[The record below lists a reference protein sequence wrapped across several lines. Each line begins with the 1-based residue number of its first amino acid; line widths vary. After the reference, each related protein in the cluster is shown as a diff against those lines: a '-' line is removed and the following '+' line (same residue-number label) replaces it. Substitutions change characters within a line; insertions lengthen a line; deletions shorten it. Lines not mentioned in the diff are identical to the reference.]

1 MKKIQDFLL
10 YKEKNIRASKAE
22 KILRQ
27 YAFPTKKKET
37 IYVKDSANRILAEN
51 IVSKFDIPK
60 FDNAAVDGYAFNIK
74 DCKMNIRKFELVG
87 SSKPGKPF
95 NGKIKQGQAIKI
107 FTGAL
112 ILPKF
117 KNIINVV
124 VMKEFCEESN
134 NIVIPSGDFF
144 LGQNIRKKGEDIK
157 KGKIIIKM
165 RRKIRIIDLGFLS
178 SIGLKKVKVFKKLSI
193 GIFSTGNEIITD
205 ATDNFKNKIFDSNML
220 SLFSMLERLG
230 CEPKNLGIIKDNYED
245 SKRSILKSLKI
256 CDILITTGGISSSET
271 DHIKTF
277 MLKSGN
283 IKFSKIA
290 IKPGRP
296 FSFAIVKKKPLLGL
310 PGNPVAV
317 IVVFLMFVVNF
328 IRKISGI
335 NNHQIHFNLI
345 PSSFDFKKKKNRKE
359 WIRGSEFQKNGK
371 LFLKKFPNEGSGIL
385 SSIFTTQGIIELD
398 EKTEYIKKG
407 DLLKFY
413 RYEDILN

>member
-1 MKKIQDFLL
+1 M
-10 YKEKNIRASKAE
+10 
-22 KILRQ
+22 
-27 YAFPTKKKET
+27 
-37 IYVKDSANRILAEN
+37 
-51 IVSKFDIPK
+51 
-60 FDNAAVDGYAFNIK
+60 
-74 DCKMNIRKFELVG
+74 
-87 SSKPGKPF
+87 
-95 NGKIKQGQAIKI
+95 
-107 FTGAL
+107 
-112 ILPKF
+112 
-117 KNIINVV
+117 
-124 VMKEFCEESN
+124 
-134 NIVIPSGDFF
+134 
-144 LGQNIRKKGEDIK
+144 GQNIRKKGEDIK

-178 SIGLKKVKVFKKLSI
+178 SIGLKKSQGLQKLSI
-193 GIFSTGNEIITD
+193 GIFSTGDEIITNT
-205 ATDNFKNKIFDSNML
+205 TDNSKNKIFDSNML
-220 SLFSMLERLG
+220 SLFSMLQRLG

-245 SKRSILKSLKI
+245 SKRRILKSLKI

-296 FSFAIVKKKPLLGL
+296 FSFAIVKNKPLLGL

-335 NNHQIHFNLI
+335 NNHQINFNLI

-398 EKTEYIKKG
+398 EKAEYIKKG

>member
-1 MKKIQDFLL
+1 
-10 YKEKNIRASKAE
+10 
-22 KILRQ
+22 
-27 YAFPTKKKET
+27 
-37 IYVKDSANRILAEN
+37 
-51 IVSKFDIPK
+51 
-60 FDNAAVDGYAFNIK
+60 
-74 DCKMNIRKFELVG
+74 
-87 SSKPGKPF
+87 
-95 NGKIKQGQAIKI
+95 
-107 FTGAL
+107 
-112 ILPKF
+112 
-117 KNIINVV
+117 
-124 VMKEFCEESN
+124 
-134 NIVIPSGDFF
+134 
-144 LGQNIRKKGEDIK
+144 
-157 KGKIIIKM
+157 
-165 RRKIRIIDLGFLS
+165 
-178 SIGLKKVKVFKKLSI
+178 
-193 GIFSTGNEIITD
+193 
-205 ATDNFKNKIFDSNML
+205 ML
-220 SLFSMLERLG
+220 SLFSMLQRLG

-245 SKRSILKSLKI
+245 SKRRILKSLKI

-296 FSFAIVKKKPLLGL
+296 FSFAIVKNKPLLGL

-335 NNHQIHFNLI
+335 NNHQINFNLI

-398 EKTEYIKKG
+398 EKAEYIKKG

>member
-22 KILRQ
+22 KILRE
-27 YAFPTKKKET
+27 YAFPTKKKEM

-51 IVSKFDIPK
+51 IISKFDIPK

-165 RRKIRIIDLGFLS
+165 GRKIRIIDLGFLS

-335 NNHQIHFNLI
+335 NNHQINFNLI

>member
-1 MKKIQDFLL
+1 MH
-10 YKEKNIRASKAE
+10 YREKNIKATKAE
-22 KILRQ
+22 KILSK
-27 YAFPTKKKET
+27 YAFPIKKKET
-37 IYVKDSANRILAEN
+37 INVKDSANRILAEN
-51 IVSKFDIPK
+51 IVSKFDIPR
-60 FDNAAVDGYAFNIK
+60 FDNAAVVGYAFNIK
-74 DCKMNIRKFELVG
+74 DVKANIRKFELVG
-87 SSKPGKPF
+87 SSKPGKPY
-95 NGKIKQGQAIKI
+95 NGKIKPGQAIKI

-124 VMKEFCEESN
+124 VMKEFCIESDN
-134 NIVIPSGDFF
+134 TVIPSGEFI

-165 RRKIRIIDLGFLS
+165 RRKIRIVDLGFLS
-178 SIGLKKVKVFKKLSI
+178 SIGLEKVKVFKKLSV
-193 GIFSTGNEIITD
+193 GIFSTGDEIVTK
-205 ATDNFKNKIFDSNML
+205 ATGDLKNKIFDSNML
-220 SLFSMLERLG
+220 SLFSMLKRLG
-230 CEPKNLGIIKDNYED
+230 CEPKDLGIIKDNYKD

-256 CDILITTGGISSSET
+256 CDILLTTGGISSSET
-271 DHIKTF
+271 DQIKRF
-277 MLKSGN
+277 MLKNGN

-296 FSFAIVKKKPLLGL
+296 FSFATIKNKPLLGL

-328 IRKISGI
+328 IRKISGVKNHKI
-335 NNHQIHFNLI
+335 NFSLI
-345 PSSFDFKKKKNRKE
+345 PSSFEFKKKKNRKE

-371 LFLKKFPNEGSGIL
+371 LFLKKFQNEGSGIL